1 MPKHPK
7 VCFCRSFSEPW
18 KVNNMMHFFRREERI
33 QESGPPSFSES
44 WEPHDRWNLKPNF
57 PQKKT
62 VAKRRRLH
70 RFIYVIPSR
79 FEVWGSLWDSSASS
93 EAIWNSECRDPKDNK
108 RSSSAQTHLWTALVK
123 WMFLLLF
130 FNKQCPIHV
139 DFIRPSCLDFQLSG
153 RQVSD
158 KSSPWTGNM
167 RQDMSPAQRH
177 ADHRTRTTWADTV
190 VLVQK
195 RSGKEWSDQCSGLL
209 RLPQV
214 IYPKQT
220 PSVAKTATF
229 ATFKNVWEKCGLSLL
244 TMQNLWGVVP
254 GSKYL
259 WVSFC
264 STAND

>member
-1 MPKHPK
+1 MN
-7 VCFCRSFSEPW
+7 CT
-18 KVNNMMHFFRREERI
+18 
-33 QESGPPSFSES
+33 G
-44 WEPHDRWNLKPNF
+44 D
-57 PQKKT
+57 
-62 VAKRRRLH
+62 
-70 RFIYVIPSR
+70 
-79 FEVWGSLWDSSASS
+79 
-93 EAIWNSECRDPKDNK
+93 SECSFYSFLTNSVQSTSI
-108 RSSSAQTHLWTALVK
+108 SSDLHAL
-123 WMFLLLF
+123 
-130 FNKQCPIHV
+130 I
-139 DFIRPSCLDFQLSG
+139 FQLSG

-244 TMQNLWGVVP
+244 TLQNLWGVVP

-259 WVSFC
+259 MGVVLLYSQRLDSKNMLGTVCRVFQATMRYAPSQMYTQKPWTWAVYVLRDKTFASQNLFKTIALQRKKVHPPTT
-264 STAND
+264 SWT